1 MSSIVKPALAEL
13 LEKRILVLDG
23 AMGTMIQRYEL
34 SEDDFRAERF
44 KNHPHDL
51 RGNNDLL
58 SITQP
63 QIIKEI
69 HNKYLEAGADIIET
83 NTFSSTWIAQQDY
96 KLEKL
101 AYELNFES
109 ARIAKEAADEFT
121 NKNPDKPRYVAGA
134 FGPTNKTASISPDVN
149 NPGYRGITFDELVD
163 AYAEQARGLIDG
175 GSDWLLVETVFDT
188 LNCKAALFAIM
199 KVQQEKGTNL
209 PVSVSGTITD
219 ASGRTLSGQTTE
231 AFWISVK
238 HANLMSVGLNCA
250 LGAKDMR
257 PYLETMSNVAH
268 TWVSVYPNAGL
279 PNAFGGYDET
289 PEMMGVDIEDFCKS
303 GFVNIVGG
311 CCGTTPEHIA
321 VFAKVA
327 AKYAP
332 RKKPKRYEFMQL
344 SGLEPVALTAQ
355 SNFMNIGERTNVTGS
370 AKFLKLIKEDKYE
383 DALAVALDQVQGG
396 AQVIDINMDEGMLDG
411 EDAMKRFLN
420 LCASEPDIAK
430 VPVMID
436 SSKFHIIEAGLKC
449 LQGKGIVNSISLKG
463 GEEEFI
469 KQAQLIK
476 QYGASV
482 IVMAFDEKGQ
492 ADSYERRIEICERSY
507 KVLTEKVGFPAE
519 DIIFD
524 PNIFPVATGM
534 EEHRKNA
541 LDFFNATKWI
551 KENLPH
557 AHVSGGVSNVSF
569 SFRGNNPVREAM
581 HSVFLYHAIKNGMDM
596 GIVNPTMLEVYD
608 DIPKDL
614 LEHVEDVMLDRRDDA
629 TERLLAFAETVKKKD
644 KTEVAD
650 VEWRKGTVED
660 RLAHALVKGIVEFI
674 DADTEEAR
682 LKYPKPLEVIEG
694 PLMAGMNIVGDLFG
708 SGKMFLP
715 QVVKSARVMKK
726 AVAYLQP
733 FLEEEKKRS
742 LTQTLSKGEG
752 LKQKWQ
758 TAEPSRYAL
767 LKEFAAENKKHSTET
782 ESILWEFL
790 RGKNLDAKFR
800 RQHIIGEYI
809 ADFVSLENQLIIEVD
824 GKIHQLPEVKENDE
838 HRTKVLNQMGFRV
851 LRFNNEEVIGNIDGV
866 TEKIKA
872 ALKASPLGGG
882 LEGAA
887 VAKNNGKILLATVKG
902 DVHDIGKNIVAV
914 VLACNNY
921 EIVDMG
927 VMVPADKILER
938 ARQENADIIGLSG
951 LITPSLDEM
960 VHVAKEMERTG
971 MKQPLLIGG
980 ATTSKLHTA
989 VKVEPSYS
997 GSVVHVLDASKA
1009 VTVAS
1014 SLLSKDE
1021 SKNFATAVRKEYAA
1035 MREIHASRRSDIE
1048 FVSLDEARKNKV
1060 QIDWKKTPIVK
1071 PALQGVKVF
1080 DNYPIEELAKYID
1093 WSPFFSTWEMS
1104 GTYPRILQSEKYGTE
1119 AKKVFADAQ
1128 KMLKQIITEKWVT
1141 AKAVIGVFPASAKD
1155 EFINVFDEAGKKL
1168 TTFHQIRQQTKKQG
1182 NQPNYCLADYIKPA
1196 DEAGGDY
1203 IGAFAVTAGLG
1214 IEKKLEEFEKD
1225 HDDYSSI
1232 MLKALAD
1239 RLAEAFAERM
1249 HERVR
1254 KEFWGYAKDENLSN
1268 EDLIAEKYQ
1277 GIRPAP
1283 GYPACPDHTE
1293 KPLIWNLLSV
1303 EKNTGIQLTESNAMY
1318 PTASVSGWYFANPE
1332 IRYFGVG
1339 KIQKDQVESLA
1350 NAKGLTVAE
1359 MERWL
1364 GPNLA
1369 Y

>member
-1 MSSIVKPALAEL
+1 MSNTKSKFEQEI
-13 LEKRILVLDG
+13 EKRILVLDG
-23 AMGTMIQRYEL
+23 AMGTMIQRYTLNE
-34 SEDDFRAERF
+34 EDFRGELL
-44 KNHPHDL
+44 KNHTHDL

-58 SITQP
+58 SITRP
-63 QIIKEI
+63 EIIREI
-69 HNKYLEAGADIIET
+69 HSQYFEAGADIVET
-83 NTFSSTWIAQQDY
+83 NTFSSTTIAQADY
-96 KLEKL
+96 KLEHL
-101 AYELNFES
+101 AYELNFQS
-109 ARIAKEAADEFT
+109 AKIAKEVADEFT
-121 NKNPDKPRYVAGA
+121 KKNPSQPRFVAGA
-134 FGPTNKTASISPDVN
+134 FGPTNRTASISPDVN
-149 NPGYRGITFDELVD
+149 NPGFRAISFDELVT
-163 AYAEQARGLIDG
+163 AYSEQAHGLIDG
-175 GSDWLLVETVFDT
+175 GADWLLVETVFDT

-199 KVQQEKGTNL
+199 KVQEEKGTNL

-231 AFWISVK
+231 AFWISIK
-238 HANLMSVGLNCA
+238 HANLVSVGLNCA

-257 PYLETMSNVAH
+257 PYLETLSNVAH

-289 PEMMGVDIEDFCKS
+289 PVMMASDIEDFCKS

-311 CCGTTPEHIA
+311 CCGTTPDHIRE
-321 VFAKVA
+321 FARVA

-332 RKKPKRYEFMQL
+332 RKKPVRIPFMQL
-344 SGLEPVALTAQ
+344 SGLEPVTMTAE
-355 SNFMNIGERTNVTGS
+355 SNFMNVGERTNVTGS

-383 DALAVALDQVQGG
+383 DALTVALDQVQGG

-411 EDAMKRFLN
+411 EEAMKKYLN
-420 LCASEPDIAK
+420 LTASEPDISK

-469 KQAQLIK
+469 KQAKLIHR
-476 QYGASV
+476 YGAAI

-507 KVLTEKVGFPAE
+507 KILTEQLNFPAE

-534 EEHRKNA
+534 EEHRQNA
-541 LDFFNATKWI
+541 VDFFRATKWI

-557 AHVSGGVSNVSF
+557 AHISGGVSNVSF
-569 SFRGNNPVREAM
+569 SFRGNNAVREAM
-581 HSVFLYHAIKNGMDM
+581 HSAFLYHAIKNGMDM

-614 LEHVEDVMLDRRDDA
+614 LERVEDVLLDRRDDA

-644 KTEVAD
+644 KAEV
-650 VEWRKGTVED
+650 VNEEWRSGTVED

-682 LKYPKPLEVIEG
+682 LKYDKPLEIIEG

-726 AVAYLQP
+726 AVAYLLP
-733 FLEEEKKRS
+733 YLEEEKKKS
-742 LTQTLSKGEG
+742 
-752 LKQKWQ
+752 
-758 TAEPSRYAL
+758 
-767 LKEFAAENKKHSTET
+767 
-782 ESILWEFL
+782 
-790 RGKNLDAKFR
+790 
-800 RQHIIGEYI
+800 
-809 ADFVSLENQLIIEVD
+809 
-824 GKIHQLPEVKENDE
+824 
-838 HRTKVLNQMGFRV
+838 
-851 LRFNNEEVIGNIDGV
+851 GN
-866 TEKIKA
+866 T
-872 ALKASPLGGG
+872 
-882 LEGAA
+882 
-887 VAKNNGKILLATVKG
+887 AKNNGKILLATVKG
-902 DVHDIGKNIVAV
+902 DVHDIGKNIVGV

-921 EIVDMG
+921 EIIDMG

-938 ARQENADIIGLSG
+938 AREENAQIIGLSG

-960 VHVAKEMERTG
+960 VHVAKEMERLG

-989 VKVEPSYS
+989 VKVAPTFS
-997 GSVVHVLDASKA
+997 GNVVHVLDASKA

-1014 SLLSKDE
+1014 KLLSKDE
-1021 SKNFATAVRKEYAA
+1021 SESFALSVKSEYAE
-1035 MREIHASRRSDIE
+1035 MRELHANRKSDVE
-1048 FVSLDEARKNKV
+1048 YVTLAEARKNKY
-1060 QIDWKKTPIVK
+1060 QIDWSKEEIKKPNFI
-1071 PALQGVKVF
+1071 GVKVF
-1080 DNYPIEELAKYID
+1080 DDYSIEDLAQYID
-1093 WSPFFSTWEMS
+1093 WSPFFSTWELN
-1104 GTYPRILQSEKYGTE
+1104 GAYPRIFENAKYGAE
-1119 AKKVFADAQ
+1119 AKKLFDDAQ
-1128 KMLKQIITEKWVT
+1128 TLLKKIIAEKWIT
-1141 AKAVIGVFPASAKD
+1141 AKAVIGIFPASSQD
-1155 EFINVFDEAGKKL
+1155 EFITVFNEEGKQL
-1168 TTFHQIRQQTKKQG
+1168 TTFYQMRQQVKKDRQA
-1182 NQPNYCLADYIKPA
+1182 NLSLADFIAPK
-1196 DEAGGDY
+1196 DDY
-1203 IGAFAVTAGLG
+1203 IGTFAVTTGLG
-1214 IEKKLEEFEKD
+1214 IEKWIEKFEKD
-1225 HDDYSSI
+1225 HDDYNSI

-1254 KEFWGYAKDENLSN
+1254 KEFWGYATDETLSN
-1268 EDLIAEKYQ
+1268 EDLIYEKYQ

-1293 KPLIWNLLSV
+1293 KPIIWNLLDV
-1303 EKNTGIQLTESNAMY
+1303 EKNTGIKLTESNAMY
-1318 PTASVSGWYFANPE
+1318 PTASVSGFYFASPHAK
-1332 IRYFGVG
+1332 YFGVG
-1339 KIQKDQVESLA
+1339 KIQKDQVESLGK
-1350 NAKGLTVAE
+1350 AKGVAVEE

-1364 GPNLA
+1364 SPNLA